1 MARFLDRFAAETAH
15 YGQDFGGQVLCLPP
29 DHWAGHGIRSGTPTG
44 LWFPPVVAAISLRRL
59 AGILAVFGIA
69 AKVTLFEW
77 ITHTANWTAGTR
89 ILAYI
94 TVAVG
99 LLTMVLS
106 VIEFGRSR
114 PRWAALLFFI
124 LGFATFAPV
133 LGYSA

>member
-1 MARFLDRFAAETAH
+1 M
-15 YGQDFGGQVLCLPP
+15 
-29 DHWAGHGIRSGTPTG
+29 
-44 LWFPPVVAAISLRRL
+44 
-59 AGILAVFGIA
+59 LAVFGIA

-77 ITHTANWTAGTR
+77 IAHTANWTTGTEA
-89 ILAYI
+89 LSYI

-106 VIEFGRSR
+106 VIEFGRTR
-114 PRWAALLFFI
+114 PRWAALLYFI